1 MFLYLDL
8 VLSSSYGASF
18 SFIPYCDVIR
28 QAYSVSKNMKP
39 SSRENSWFTLQK
51 YKDKVK
57 QKEAIKKLHLLF
69 DKNTTYA
76 SYNRPVYTKVQKKQ
90 IIFDAL
96 EDIDVVGCMTKINT
110 YMQEFKTGHG

>member
-1 MFLYLDL
+1 MFLYPL

-18 SFIPYCDVIR
+18 SFIPYYDVIR
-28 QAYSVSKNMKP
+28 QAYSVSKNMRP

-69 DKNTTYA
+69 DENTYA
-76 SYNRPVYTKVQKKQ
+76 SYNKPVYTKAQKKQ

-110 YMQEFKTGHG
+110 FMQEFKTGHG